1 MKKFPNSKILT
12 PLYLQS
18 LRLVNKKTEANIV
31 ISGLPAEIASLPMV
45 QLEKAIL
52 LFDEKKYNEAKQ
64 IFEELVAYDESL
76 DFGIEAKNYLE
87 RIKIEEEKIL
97 EDSLSDATDSGAI
110 NAPEIIQNE
119 AEYNSVGDDF
129 WR

>member
-1 MKKFPNSKILT
+1 M
-12 PLYLQS
+12 
-18 LRLVNKKTEANIV
+18 NKKTEANIV